1 MLPYWLLYL
10 FPALG
15 ALAGLGQHRQG
26 KRRDQAFLLLL
37 FLIFAVFM
45 GLRDETGGDFINYRN
60 TVDLISYQSVA
71 TSMKGSDPAFTIVA
85 IISNALGWS
94 IYGVNLT
101 CAVLLLYGLLKF
113 VRTLPDPWLAIAVA
127 VPYMIIVIGM
137 GYIRQGVAI
146 GFILLAM
153 IDLNRRA
160 WGWLV
165 THIGLAIAFHVTAV
179 CMLPIFAVS
188 ILRRR
193 PVFLVILAL
202 LSALAYWYVLRERF
216 AVLYAGYVVTKYDSS
231 GAQIRL
237 LMNALP
243 AVIFIAFHKR
253 FPIQEPA
260 KTAWTLI
267 ALLTLGLLVL
277 LQFSPSSTWIDRL
290 GLFFSPIQLVV
301 FGYIGQVFANQAREQ
316 RIAVFGGILFYGAVL
331 YVWLNYADNAG
342 SWLPYRWVIT
352 SGDL

>member
-1 MLPYWLLYL
+1 MLPYWLMYL

-15 ALAGLGQHRQG
+15 ALAGLGQHHGG

-37 FLIFAVFM
+37 FVIFAVVM
-45 GLRDETGGDFINYRN
+45 GLRDETGGDFFNYRA

-71 TSMKGSDPAFTIVA
+71 TSMSGSDPAFTIVA
-85 IISNALGWS
+85 IISNWLGWG

-101 CAVLLLYGLLKF
+101 CAVLLLYGLLRF
-113 VRTLPDPWLAIAVA
+113 VRTLPDPWLAITVA

-146 GFILLAM
+146 GFILLAF

-165 THIGLAIAFHVTAV
+165 VHMGLAVTFHVTAV
-179 CMLPIFAVS
+179 CMLPIMAVAV
-188 ILRRR
+188 LRRQ
-193 PVFLVILAL
+193 PAVLVGLAILAG
-202 LSALAYWYVLRERF
+202 LAYWFILRERF
-216 AVLYAGYVVTKYDSS
+216 AGLYSGYVAAKYDSS
-231 GAQIRL
+231 GAQVRL
-237 LMNALP
+237 MMNALP
-243 AVIFIAFHKR
+243 AVIFLAFRKR
-253 FPIQEPA
+253 FPIEEPA
-260 KTAWTLI
+260 RTAWVLI
-267 ALLTLGLLVL
+267 AASTLGLSVL

-301 FGYIGQVFANQAREQ
+301 FGYVGMAFANHAREQ
-316 RIAVFGGILFYGAVL
+316 RVAVFGGILFYGIVL
-331 YVWLNYADNAG
+331 YVWLNYAEYAFA
-342 SWLPYRWVIT
+342 WIPYRWVLS